1 MALIYSP
8 SVDTNGLVLYLNA
21 ADSNSLGTPNTDW
34 VDLMGNGNGVR
45 VNSPTY
51 DSTTKSYV
59 FDGTSDYFT
68 LNGNSAFS
76 NITGDVTLTGWC
88 NQLSSPGPHQTIICT
103 DLSYRRGLKLM
114 SYYHGGIGSW
124 LANSDG
130 SQDYMLNSSGIAG
143 TGWHFLAT
151 TRNSTTGLLTLYL
164 DGVLVNS
171 VYTFTG
177 ATSVLGSSRVGLD
190 YHSGGYYYNGN
201 IAMVQGY
208 NRVLLSTEILSLY
221 NQHKKRFGL

>member
-8 SVDTNGLVLYLNA
+8 SVNTNGLVLYLNA
-21 ADSNSLGTPNTDW
+21 ADSNSLGTPNSNW
-34 VDLMGNGNGVR
+34 VDLMGNGNAVR
-45 VNSPTY
+45 TNSPIY

-59 FDGTSDYFT
+59 FDGTGDYFT
-68 LNGNSAFS
+68 LNTNTTFS
-76 NITGDVTLTGWC
+76 NITGDITLTGWC
-88 NQLSSPGPHQTIICT
+88 EQSSSPGPHQTVICT

-114 SYYHGGIGSW
+114 SFYHGGIGAW

-130 SQDYMLNSSGIAG
+130 SQDYMLNSGGIEG

-151 TRNSTTGLLTLYL
+151 TRNSITGLLTLYL
-164 DGVLVNS
+164 DGILVNS
-171 VYTFTG
+171 VNTFVG
-177 ATSVLGSSRVGLD
+177 ATSNSGNSTVGLD
-190 YHSGGYYYNGN
+190 YHSSGYYYNGK

-208 NRVLLSTEILSLY
+208 NRVLLPSEILSLY